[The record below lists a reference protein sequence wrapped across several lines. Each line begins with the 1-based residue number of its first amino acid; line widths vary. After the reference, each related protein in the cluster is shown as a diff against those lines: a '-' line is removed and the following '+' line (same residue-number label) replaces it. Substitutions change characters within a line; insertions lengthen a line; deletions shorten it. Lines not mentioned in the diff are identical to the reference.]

1 MQIFISIFWL
11 LAGTFL
17 IIWGAD
23 RLTEGASALARRM
36 GMSDLVVGLTVVA
49 FGTSAPE
56 LAISMISAIEGS
68 SAMAIGNVVGSNI
81 FNVLII
87 IGITAVIV
95 PVKVGK
101 GLMLNEIPLVVLSSV
116 VLLAIGMQ
124 AEVDRSDGILLLCFF
139 AIFMR
144 YVLAQAK
151 EQPSATAESPAE
163 SQTAAGSQAVTPVK
177 EAEMS
182 VWKACMWVV
191 AGLACLIFGGNR
203 FVAGAS
209 DIALALG
216 VGEAVIGLTIVAMGT
231 SLPELA
237 TSVVAARKGHTDMA
251 IGNVI
256 GSNIFNIFFVLGL
269 TATITPLPFAGI
281 TVTDLWVLFG
291 SSVLFWLCG
300 RLIGRNMIT
309 RPEGVLMVACYI
321 GYTVYLLLSI

>member
-1 MQIFISIFWL
+1 MQILISIFWL

-56 LAISMISAIEGS
+56 LAISMISAIQGS

-87 IGITAVIV
+87 IGITAIIV
-95 PVKVGK
+95 PIKVGK

-144 YVLAQAK
+144 YVLARAK
-151 EQPSATAESPAE
+151 EQPSAAAE
-163 SQTAAGSQAVTPVK
+163 SQAEPQTEAGTPVK
-177 EAEMS
+177 EAEMN

-191 AGLACLIFGGNR
+191 VGLACLIFGGNR

-291 SSVLFWLCG
+291 SSALFWLCG
-300 RLIGRNMIT
+300 RLIGRNIIT
-309 RPEGVLMVACYI
+309 RPEGVLMVACYA
-321 GYTVYLLLSI
+321 GYTIYLVLNI

>member
-1 MQIFISIFWL
+1 MQIFIAIFWL
-11 LAGTFL
+11 LAGAFL

-87 IGITAVIV
+87 IGITAVIM
-95 PVKVGK
+95 PIKVGK

-124 AEVDRSDGILLLCFF
+124 TEVDRSDGILLLCFF

-151 EQPSATAESPAE
+151 EQPSAKSGNTAEKPANE
-163 SQTAAGSQAVTPVK
+163 PG
-177 EAEMS
+177 MS
-182 VWKACMWVV
+182 LWKACMWVAV
-191 AGLACLIFGGNR
+191 GLACLVFGGDR

-209 DIALALG
+209 DIALTLG
-216 VGEAVIGLTIVAMGT
+216 VSEAVIGLTIVAMGT

-269 TATITPLPFAGI
+269 TATIAPLPFAGI
-281 TVTDLWVLFG
+281 TVTDLCVLLG
-291 SSVLFWLCG
+291 SSALFWLCG
-300 RLIGRNMIT
+300 RLIGRNVIT
-309 RPEGVLMVACYI
+309 RLEGVLMTACYV
-321 GYTVYLLLSI
+321 GYTIYLVLNI